1 MNRAPT
7 LRGELHHTIKNKYIM
22 MKKAILVF
30 SMTSLLLISGLN
42 MAIAQEQP
50 KPKKD
55 TVNMDTDAKPQFYY
69 PVEDE
74 KAAGSSKK
82 GNTTTIVIIAGAVV
96 VAGVAGFFLLKKK
109 K

>member
-1 MNRAPT
+1 
-7 LRGELHHTIKNKYIM
+7 
-22 MKKAILVF
+22 MKKSILVF
-30 SMTSLLLISGLN
+30 SMTFLLLLGGFN
-42 MAIAQEQP
+42 IAVGQEQP

-74 KAAGSSKK
+74 KAGVKSKK
-82 GNTTTIVIIAGAVV
+82 GNTTTIAIIAGAVV
-96 VAGVAGFFLLKKK
+96 VVAGAGFFLLKKK